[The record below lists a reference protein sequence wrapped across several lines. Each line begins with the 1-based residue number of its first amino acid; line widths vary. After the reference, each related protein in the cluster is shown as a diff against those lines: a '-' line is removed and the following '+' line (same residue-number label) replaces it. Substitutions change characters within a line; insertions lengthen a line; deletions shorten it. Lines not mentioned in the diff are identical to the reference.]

1 MKQTPELGKVGSF
14 PRDSFPTLSAVL
26 TCESGL

>member
-1 MKQTPELGKVGSF
+1 MKEIPELGKVGSF
-14 PRDSFPTLSAVL
+14 PRDSFPTVSSML